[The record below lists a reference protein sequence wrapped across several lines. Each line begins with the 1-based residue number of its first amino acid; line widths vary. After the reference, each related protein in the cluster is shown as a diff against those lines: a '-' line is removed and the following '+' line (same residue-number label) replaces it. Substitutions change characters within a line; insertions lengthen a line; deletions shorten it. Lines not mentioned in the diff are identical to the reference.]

1 MSVGPTATFPPPTE
15 SQIGPGKVREAPPQ
29 TFPPLGNTSAGEGE
43 QPQSAPVVRAD
54 QQDEV
59 KLQWD
64 TSDRIEV
71 YQFVNQQGSLIV
83 QVPSEQM
90 LSIAREISTALAQEA
105 TPKEPAVNEGGKA
118 NGH

>member
-1 MSVGPTATFPPPTE
+1 MSVSPTATFPPPTE
-15 SQIGPGKVREAPPQ
+15 SQIGPEKVREAPTQ
-29 TFPPLGNTSAGEGE
+29 TFPPSGNASAGEGE
-43 QPQSAPVVRAD
+43 RPQSAPVPPAD
-54 QQDEV
+54 PQDEV

-90 LSIAREISTALAQEA
+90 LSIAQEISAALAREA
-105 TPKEPAVNEGGKA
+105 TPKEPVINEGGKA
-118 NGH
+118 NGR